1 MTKEQA
7 FKNLSLPADADIETI
22 RMRFAARYTLSDAQ
36 YDRTLTDGM
45 KAIHEQH
52 LRELEQAY
60 KVATDNTIIADMG
73 ALLSLGKGYVEENGK
88 SIGGDDSI
96 PTDEALAFFALYPH
110 DSPVLAEERYTQY
123 VTELE
128 EAMEQV
134 GLEASKEPY
143 RQEIARAENNLQVV
157 INYLLASQM
166 LASQQEEAIDV
177 AEQQEYIPEPEREKM
192 DRPTDAVPAA
202 SRPFNKRIYGL
213 IVIVAVMLLAIGVWI
228 GKRSGADEDDKPTPE
243 VQAHAEAETTR
254 AALTPNVRSSAATR
268 EITKAPVPVPQKVD
282 EAESNQQFEPSPTTI
297 VASLLAQYISGY
309 KITVSDGLILLE
321 GNQTYRLPIRNIDHI
336 NDEGAFVSVFGSS
349 LYVDNQP
356 KRTSEGLQLTRVSR
370 ENRDRLLEAIRRIA
384 PARKAAEKTIASPST
399 KPTTETVGSV
409 SSTTGEHTAGSA
421 SSKPTTDKNNST
433 RQDTT
438 EQRKS
443 PDTKPKEKTA
453 SSENETEEH
462 S

>member
-60 KVATDNTIIADMG
+60 KVATDNPIIADMG

-123 VTELE
+123 ITDLK

-143 RQEIARAENNLQVV
+143 RQEISRGKNNLQVA

-166 LASQQEEAIDV
+166 LASQQEEVIEV
-177 AEQQEYIPEPEREKM
+177 AEQQEYISEPEGEKM
-192 DRPTDAVPAA
+192 DRQIDVLPLA
-202 SRPFNKRIYGL
+202 SRRSNKRTYGL
-213 IVIVAVMLLAIGVWI
+213 IAVAAVMLLAIGVWI
-228 GKRSGADEDDKPTPE
+228 GKRSGADEDDKPNPE
-243 VQAHAEAETTR
+243 MQAHTKVETTR
-254 AALTPNVRSSAATR
+254 APTPNKRNSSASPAAAETPNTIPR
-268 EITKAPVPVPQKVD
+268 ESMEGLQVARQPDLSPKAVVK
-282 EAESNQQFEPSPTTI
+282 
-297 VASLLAQYISGY
+297 SLLKDHAHGY
-309 KITVSDGLILLE
+309 KVTVSDGQILLE
-321 GNQTYRLPIRNIDHI
+321 GKQTYRLPIRNIDHI

-356 KRTSEGLQLTRVSR
+356 KRTSEGLQLTHVSR
-370 ENRDRLLEAIRRIA
+370 EDRNRLLEAIRKIA
-384 PARKAAEKTIASPST
+384 PTRKPTEKNMTPPST
-399 KPTTETVGSV
+399 KQTTEPAGSV
-409 SSTTGEHTAGSA
+409 SSTAEST
-421 SSKPTTDKNNST
+421 SSKPTTEKNNST
-433 RQDTT
+433 WQDTT
-438 EQRKS
+438 EQKKS

-453 SSENETEEH
+453 PSGNETET
-462 S
+462 SA

>member
-7 FKNLSLPADADIETI
+7 LQNLSLPADADMETV

-36 YDRTLTDGM
+36 YDHTLTDGM
-45 KAIHEQH
+45 KAVHEQH

-60 KVATDNTIIADMG
+60 KVITDNPVIDDMG
-73 ALLSLGKGYVEENGK
+73 ALLSLGKGYVEED
-88 SIGGDDSI
+88 GDTIRTDSVI
-96 PTDEALAFFALYPH
+96 PSDEALAFFALYPH
-110 DSPVLAEERYTQY
+110 DSPVLAEQRYTQY
-123 VTELE
+123 VSELE
-128 EAMEQV
+128 VAIEQV

-143 RQEIARAENNLQVV
+143 RKEIAHAEACLNVV

-166 LASQQEEAIDV
+166 LAFQQEEAIEV
-177 AEQQEYIPEPEREKM
+177 AEQQESIPEPEWDKM
-192 DRPTDAVPAA
+192 DRPIDAVPAA

-213 IVIVAVMLLAIGVWI
+213 IAIVAMMLLAIGVWI
-228 GKRSGADEDDKPTPE
+228 GKRSGADKDDKPNPE
-243 VQAHAEAETTR
+243 MQALTEAETTR
-254 AALTPNVRSSAATR
+254 AHMPNTQSSAA
-268 EITKAPVPVPQKVD
+268 APEVAKPSVPVAHEVD
-282 EAESNQQFEPSPTTI
+282 EARLDQQLDPSPTTI
-297 VASLLAQYISGY
+297 VASLLEQYISGY
-309 KITVSDGLILLE
+309 KVTVSDGLILLE

-370 ENRDRLLEAIRRIA
+370 EDRDRLLKAIRRIA

-399 KPTTETVGSV
+399 KPTTETADPV
-409 SSTTGEHTAGSA
+409 SSTGEHTAGPA

-433 RQDTT
+433 RQDNT
-438 EQRKS
+438 EQKKS
-443 PDTKPKEKTA
+443 PDTKPTEKTTP
-453 SSENETEEH
+453 SENEIAK